1 MYFYR
6 IHTYVQ
12 SVLCELILRKKNLP
26 FHVKFNDNSI
36 HFLRNLYTISILQI
50 LFFLQGSNIY
60 KLYSFCPFPC
70 TWNGYHVG
78 CRRGNDSC
86 KEHVILLASQ
96 NSNRIS
102 FPILQDMWEKA
113 TSVQTR
119 NEHIE
124 HKRGICY

>member
-12 SVLCELILRKKNLP
+12 SVLCELILRKKISL
-26 FHVKFNDNSI
+26 FTLS
-36 HFLRNLYTISILQI
+36 LMTIAFIFFVICIQYQYCRY
-50 LFFLQGSNIY
+50 FCFLQGSNIY

-78 CRRGNDSC
+78 CRRGNDFC

-96 NSNRIS
+96 ISNRTS
-102 FPILQDMWEKA
+102 FPILQDIREKA

-119 NEHIE
+119 NENIE
-124 HKRGICY
+124 QKRGICY